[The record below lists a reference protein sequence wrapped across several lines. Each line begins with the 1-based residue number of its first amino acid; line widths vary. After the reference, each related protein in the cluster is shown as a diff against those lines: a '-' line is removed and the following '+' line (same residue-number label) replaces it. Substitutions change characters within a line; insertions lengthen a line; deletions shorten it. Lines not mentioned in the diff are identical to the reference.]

1 MGLEYPGRKVN
12 FSRVMED
19 QIVSK
24 PKLQSSTTDTEGK
37 LQLNQQLCFAL
48 YSTSRSIT
56 KAYSVL
62 LDELGVT
69 YPQYV
74 ALLLLWQQ
82 DGILVSEIANA
93 LEIDGG
99 TATPMVQ
106 RLEKLGLVTRIR
118 CDADERRVRVYLTP
132 DGKAA
137 YKKAL
142 QIPAE
147 LGEATGLDAK
157 AVERIVGEMNDIKIQ
172 ICDWLKDKPA

>member
-1 MGLEYPGRKVN
+1 MQPTK
-12 FSRVMED
+12 
-19 QIVSK
+19 
-24 PKLQSSTTDTEGK
+24 TDKDGK
-37 LQLNQQLCFAL
+37 LKVQQQLCFAL
-48 YSTSRSIT
+48 YSTSRFVT

-62 LDELGVT
+62 LEELGVT

-74 ALLLLWQQ
+74 ALLLLWQE

-118 CDADERRVRVYLTP
+118 CHADERRVRVYLTEK
-132 DGKAA
+132 GKEA

-142 QIPAE
+142 QVPQG
-147 LGEATGLDAK
+147 LGEATGLDSDTAHR
-157 AVERIVGEMNDIKIQ
+157 VVDEMNEIKSHISE
-172 ICDWLKDKPA
+172 WLENKTVGSV

>member
-1 MGLEYPGRKVN
+1 M
-12 FSRVMED
+12 
-19 QIVSK
+19 VSK
-24 PKLQSSTTDTEGK
+24 PELQSSTTDSEGK

-82 DGILVSEIANA
+82 DGILVSEIAHA

-106 RLEKLGLVTRIR
+106 RLEKLDLVTRVR

-132 DGKAA
+132 KGKAA
-137 YKKAL
+137 YETAL
-142 QIPAE
+142 LVPAG
-147 LGEATGLDAK
+147 LGEATGLDPKTA
-157 AVERIVGEMNDIKIQ
+157 ERLVSEMNDIKTH
-172 ICDWLKDKPA
+172 ICEWLDDKPS